1 MIPTPFNEK
10 YRLAALQSYQGLDTE
25 PEPDFDRLT
34 RLAARHFRV
43 PIALVSLVDETRQWF
58 KSRVGLDATETA
70 REISFCGH
78 AIMRDEVLQVPDA
91 RCDARFADNPLVT
104 GDPEIRFYA
113 GAPLIAPTGYRIG
126 TLCVIDFRPRDPL
139 SDDDLAML
147 TDLAAVV
154 VDQLELR
161 RRLRA
166 LESDAAATPCSRD
179 RARSGDAQLDA
190 IAGMAHDLRTPLNAI
205 IGLNQIIEDQM
216 FGPIDPQ
223 YLELAKGARKSS
235 RYLLDLVNDT
245 LEFAH
250 LRSGEVPL
258 KEQDIDLGG
267 IVWDC
272 VSMLTEQAKA
282 ADLALDLAMPSR
294 PPLLRADP
302 HRVMQML
309 INLIGNGIKYTPAG
323 GAVRVA
329 VEGRLDGGL
338 TLSVAD
344 TGVGIPEDARARAL
358 APFGRVDN
366 TATAEREGSGLGL
379 PLTQRMIE
387 MHSGFL
393 SLDAAEGGGTVAAL
407 HFPPHRVVGA
417 G

>member
-10 YRLAALQSYQGLDTE
+10 YRLAALEAYQVLDTE
-25 PEPDFDRLT
+25 PEPGFDRIT

-78 AIMRDEVLQVPDA
+78 AIMRDQVMQVPDA
-91 RCDARFADNPLVT
+91 RHDARFADNPLVI

-113 GAPLIAPTGYRIG
+113 GAPLITPAGLRIG
-126 TLCVIDFRPRDPL
+126 TLCVIDFQPRDPL
-139 SDDDLAML
+139 SEDGLAML
-147 TDLAAVV
+147 ADLAGLVV
-154 VDQLELR
+154 EQLEMR

-166 LESDAAATPCSRD
+166 LEAGGAPAPCENGV
-179 RARSGDAQLDA
+179 ARSDEGQLDA

-205 IGLNQIIEDQM
+205 MGLNQIIEDQM
-216 FGPIDPQ
+216 FGAIDPQ
-223 YLELAKGARKSS
+223 YLELAKGARKSC

-245 LEFAH
+245 MEFAH

-258 KEQDIDLGG
+258 KEQDVDLDG
-267 IVWDC
+267 IVCEC
-272 VSMLTEQAKA
+272 VAMLTEQAKA
-282 ADLALDLAMPSR
+282 ADLVLDVAMPARR
-294 PPLLRADP
+294 PALLRADP

-323 GAVRVA
+323 GTVRVR

-338 TLSVAD
+338 TLSVTD
-344 TGVGIPEDARARAL
+344 TGVGIPDGTRGPARWRRSVACEQLRLPRSARA
-358 APFGRVDN
+358 
-366 TATAEREGSGLGL
+366 
-379 PLTQRMIE
+379 
-387 MHSGFL
+387 
-393 SLDAAEGGGTVAAL
+393 AASACRSPNA
-407 HFPPHRVVGA
+407 
-417 G
+417 

>member
-10 YRLAALQSYQGLDTE
+10 YRLAALRSYQVLDTE
-25 PEPDFDRLT
+25 PEPDFDRIT

-91 RCDARFADNPLVT
+91 RCDGRFADNPLVT

-113 GAPLIAPTGYRIG
+113 GAPLITPTGYRIG
-126 TLCVIDFRPRDPL
+126 TLCVIDFRPREPL

-147 TDLAAVV
+147 TDLAAVI
-154 VDQLELR
+154 VDQFELR

-166 LESDAAATPCSRD
+166 PESDGAAVPCGRD

-258 KEQDIDLGG
+258 KEQDVDLGG

-282 ADLALDLAMPSR
+282 ADLALDVSMPSR

-309 INLIGNGIKYTPAG
+309 VNLVGNGIKYTPAG
-323 GAVRVA
+323 GAVRVG

-338 TLSVAD
+338 TLSVVD

-366 TATAEREGSGLGL
+366 AATAEREGSGLGL

-387 MHSGFL
+387 MHGGFL
-393 SLDAAEGGGTVAAL
+393 TLDAAAGGGTVAAL
-407 HFPPHRVVGA
+407 HFPPHRVVG
-417 G
+417 